1 MVFWNRRRL
10 SYRDV
15 LYPCAEATP
24 RLFSYSEI
32 EECATEFTRVNRYSM
47 SYSCG
52 RRWIRFTI
60 SITVCMESSH
70 WDTFKTR
77 QDRNDILSEYL
88 YGLPRSL
95 NALIKQDDHLSLYQ
109 ETTSAKVKIQRSP
122 AFSQVTKYLEQ
133 ITTKLYLM
141 GCQRYSE
148 NEVMR
153 LPHRNPPSNFQFL
166 AYIGGR
172 WASCYQFGS
181 RKAQIYAII
190 YWLQVSHCLRGT
202 PGIRTPVGVVVDP
215 ESGIVNS
222 VLTELPAGGKLFRLT
237 TEPISWIRRLA

>member
-1 MVFWNRRRL
+1 
-10 SYRDV
+10 
-15 LYPCAEATP
+15 
-24 RLFSYSEI
+24 
-32 EECATEFTRVNRYSM
+32 
-47 SYSCG
+47 
-52 RRWIRFTI
+52 
-60 SITVCMESSH
+60 MESSH

-77 QDRNDILSEYL
+77 QDRNDILSEYS

-133 ITTKLYLM
+133 ITTKLYLI

-181 RKAQIYAII
+181 RKAQIYAIM

-237 TEPISWIRRLA
+237 TEPISWIRRLAWCKQLVEAVLAVHAGGFVVGKLGDDGSSSIFIDGQRMSSLTHFEQRLT